1 MFDVDITIHKYE
13 KSKTGGTI
21 LNDTVY
27 KITPKE
33 LIADYIDLDE
43 WLDTVRIELLKKHRK
58 EQGLKYKKE
67 GD

>member
-13 KSKTGGTI
+13 KSKTGGYI
-21 LNDTVY
+21 SDTVY
-27 KITPKE
+27 KISSPE

-43 WLDTVRIELLKKHRK
+43 WLDKVRIELLKKHRK

>member
-13 KSKTGGTI
+13 KSKTGRYI
-21 LNDTVY
+21 NDTVY
-27 KITPKE
+27 KISPSE

-43 WLDTVRIELLKKHRK
+43 WLDKVRIELLKKHRK